1 MADARPLV
9 IFDFDESLVNADSD
23 AFVLQHFLPELLQ
36 TIETRHAQKPVWP
49 LVVDEILQ
57 ILAVDKPSVTAEH
70 IRAHVA
76 QIPIQER
83 MLDAIRM
90 AVEQFGADV
99 KIISDGNTFYIESVL
114 EHRGLKQHVTQIFA
128 NPAKC
133 EVNEG
138 GGTRL
143 RIHPFHPDHLEP
155 LGCTW
160 CPVNMCKGSI
170 VESIRKD
177 KQFSRVIYVGDGVG
191 DFCPA
196 TRLTGNDVVL
206 ARTHVGDM
214 KPYGLQKRID
224 ANPGA
229 VKAPVVPWSTGH
241 DIYRCLAQFCQANYI
256 IPHMVSRIPGR
267 VLVIFDY
274 DWSLINDNSDTFIFQ
289 VLYPELLVTLR
300 ERRTKQPSWTKMM
313 DDMLED
319 LAKDK
324 PGITPD
330 MIRDAVGGV
339 PIQPRML
346 DALRLV
352 VDQYNADVK
361 IVSDANS
368 IYIQSMLE
376 IQDLTHHISEVI
388 TNPAAFEALEN
399 GHSRLRVHPYHAED
413 DKPHECPWCPTN
425 MCKGR
430 IVDTLRKAQPY
441 AHVLY
446 VGDGSGDFCAATR
459 LTKDDIL
466 FARAD
471 ESDGKS
477 YGLQKRIN
485 RNPEM
490 IKAAVLPWN
499 TGDDIYRRF
508 ARFFHTSSGH

>member
-1 MADARPLV
+1 MADPAARPLV
-9 IFDFDESLVNADSD
+9 IFDFDESLVDTDSD
-23 AFVLQHFLPELLQ
+23 AFVLQHFLPEHLH
-36 TIETRHAQKPVWP
+36 TIEARHAQKPVWP
-49 LVVDEILQ
+49 LIVDEMLQ
-57 ILAVDKPSVTAEH
+57 ILAADKPSVTAEH

-83 MLDAIRM
+83 MLDAVRL
-90 AVEQFGADV
+90 AVERFGAEV
-99 KIISDGNTFYIESVL
+99 KIISDGNTFYIDSVL
-114 EHRGLKQHVTQIFA
+114 EHRGLKDIVTQVFA
-128 NPAKC
+128 NPGQC
-133 EVNEG
+133 EHG
-138 GGTRL
+138 DTKL
-143 RIHPFHPDHLEP
+143 RIRPFHPDHLEP

-170 VESIRKD
+170 VESIRQE
-177 KQFSRVIYVGDGVG
+177 KQYSRVIYVGDGVG

-196 TRLTGNDVVL
+196 THLTGNDVVL
-206 ARTHVGDM
+206 ARTHVGDG
-214 KPYGLQKRID
+214 KPYGLQKQID

-241 DIYRCLAQFCQANYI
+241 DIYRCFAQFCQADYA

-289 VLYPELLVTLR
+289 VLYPELLATLR
-300 ERRTKQPSWTKMM
+300 ERRTTQPSWTKMM
-313 DDMLED
+313 DDMLGD

-324 PGITPD
+324 PDITPA
-330 MIRDAVGGV
+330 MIRDAIAKV

-352 VDQYNADVK
+352 VDQHNADVK

-376 IQDLTHHISEVI
+376 LQDLTRHVSEVI
-388 TNPAAFEALEN
+388 TNPAAFEVLEN
-399 GHSRLRVHPYHAED
+399 GHRLRVHPYHAGA
-413 DKPHECPWCPTN
+413 DKPHACRWCPTN

-430 IVDTLRKAQPY
+430 IVDTLRSAQPY

-446 VGDGSGDFCAATR
+446 VGDGSGDFCAATH

-485 RNPEM
+485 ANPEM
-490 IKAAVLPWN
+490 IKASVVPWS

-508 ARFFHTSSGH
+508 AQFFHTST